1 MLIKNMPKQCKQC
14 GDYFKTSEKHR
25 KFCSIKCAIVNNEYG
40 HGDYNLV
47 ARCFLCPEKV
57 PIEVL
62 LNIYWDGE
70 MHEVCPMC
78 ARELNEQVGDSIFT
92 EEDAV
97 STLPE

>member
-1 MLIKNMPKQCKQC
+1 MHKQCKQC
-14 GDYFKTSEKHR
+14 GDYFKTSIKYR
-25 KFCSIKCAIVNNEYG
+25 QFCSIKCAIQNNEYG

-57 PIEVL
+57 DVSVL
-62 LNIYWDGE
+62 VPVFWDGE

-78 ARELNEQVGDSIFT
+78 ARELSEQVGDSIFT
-92 EEDAV
+92 EEDAM